1 MNLSKDLIGVIAKH
15 IDLEKQESLHEFSKV
30 SNNAKTA
37 ANQKLKNEYL
47 NELLYIYIEC
57 DHTLMNINCK
67 PFIQIYNYKVGRKRE
82 ADWRWCD
89 IDDIVFSMT
98 RRELINLVEN
108 NSE

>member
-1 MNLSKDLIGVIAKH
+1 
-15 IDLEKQESLHEFSKV
+15 
-30 SNNAKTA
+30 
-37 ANQKLKNEYL
+37 
-47 NELLYIYIEC
+47 
-57 DHTLMNINCK
+57 MNINCK